1 MATCRGCCK
10 MGYPLQGGYCTGCRG
25 DCGGGLGCRSD
36 RERGW
41 NPSNRIMYKDPP
53 PLLGDMQFPMQER
66 LRRDFPH
73 RRMPETL
80 CDCEKCKSLL
90 EIRRDGSLS
99 PTTGHTPGGCQQP
112 KRIGYSSPTGNG
124 PTPTKSSMLRSRT
137 SQEKH
142 VRGGGNRPPL
152 TYGSPY
158 SYDPAKYS
166 NERSLSPNYEKDGT
180 EEVAYQ
186 KLWAAFH
193 TIRGAVIEQQQHEA
207 ELEERFTRTSPHY
220 NTPGKPS
227 NQISEPYSRFA

>member
-25 DCGGGLGCRSD
+25 DCYGGLGCRSD

-41 NPSNRIMYKDPP
+41 NPSNRVQYKDAP

-66 LRRDFPH
+66 LRRDYPH

-90 EIRRDGSLS
+90 EIRRDGSMS
-99 PTTGHTPGGCQQP
+99 PTVGHTPGGHRQP
-112 KRIGYSSPTGNG
+112 KRIGYTPPSKQG
-124 PTPTKSSMLRSRT
+124 PTPTKSSLLRSKT
-137 SQEKH
+137 SQDKYS
-142 VRGGGNRPPL
+142 RGGSKGKPAL
-152 TYGSPY
+152 TYGTSSY

-166 NERSLSPNYEKDGT
+166 RDRSISPEYERDN

-193 TIRGAVIEQQQHEA
+193 TIRGAVIEQQQHEDD
-207 ELEERFTRTSPHY
+207 LERRIHQQASQY
-220 NTPGKPS
+220 TPVKHGTPYG
-227 NQISEPYSRFA
+227 NISARYS